1 MHHLLIVTAVLVV
14 ALVVLFVAANV
25 LQDVAVAR
33 HSLQGEPS
41 DVAEIT
47 KPAMKSAN
55 HRGG

>member
-33 HSLQGEPS
+33 HSL
-41 DVAEIT
+41 
-47 KPAMKSAN
+47 
-55 HRGG
+55 